1 MHLQCATKEEMEV
14 YGLSVRKSNFISV
27 TLTVNSLRSGS
38 ATRSGMEVCFGVYK
52 RCVCGAP

>member
-1 MHLQCATKEEMEV
+1 MHLQCATKKEMEV
-14 YGLSVRKSNFISV
+14 YGLSVMKSNFISV

-52 RCVCGAP
+52 SCV